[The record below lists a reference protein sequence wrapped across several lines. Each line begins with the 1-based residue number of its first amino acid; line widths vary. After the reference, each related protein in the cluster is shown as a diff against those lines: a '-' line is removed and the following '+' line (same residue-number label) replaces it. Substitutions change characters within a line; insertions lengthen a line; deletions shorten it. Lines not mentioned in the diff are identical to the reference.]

1 MSLKITRVEA
11 LEGQPDLIFVEFD
24 TGTTVLLAL
33 ESKLDEPLFAQ
44 IRELSNPR
52 TDGERVYWIN
62 GASLTVPQII
72 AMVEASND
80 GCG

>member
-1 MSLKITRVEA
+1 MALKITRVEA

-33 ESKLDEPLFAQ
+33 ESKLNEPLFAQ

-62 GASLTVPQII
+62 GASLTVTQIV
-72 AMVEASND
+72 AMLE
-80 GCG
+80 CGGEE